1 MGRFLLIIVTCI
13 ILRGRD
19 KRMYIWLCIIL
30 FLLALVLKGVYDFLN
45 GIFGAVSNAF
55 TAVCDFITSL
65 WPLWLA
71 LELLLGS
78 FFVHYFKNDDEELPP
93 GRAEICIYNV
103 CNILSL
109 VVSMGILSF
118 PLFVLTEPNVGTVLG
133 SLMCATAS
141 SLVIGIGRGFFS
153 PKSIVV
159 SVVYMFVMFLLVV
172 LVAYYPF
179 RSTLI
184 LVADFFRIK
193 LPL

>member
-1 MGRFLLIIVTCI
+1 
-13 ILRGRD
+13 
-19 KRMYIWLCIIL
+19 
-30 FLLALVLKGVYDFLN
+30 
-45 GIFGAVSNAF
+45 
-55 TAVCDFITSL
+55 
-65 WPLWLA
+65 
-71 LELLLGS
+71 
-78 FFVHYFKNDDEELPP
+78 
-93 GRAEICIYNV
+93 
-103 CNILSL
+103 
-109 VVSMGILSF
+109 MGILSF

>member
-78 FFVHYFKNDDEELPP
+78 FFDHYFKNDDEELPP

-103 CNILSL
+103 CNIISL

-153 PKSIVV
+153 PKSIVA